1 MKLLFFLSFVM
12 SATAF
17 ASPCGLEGSIE
28 ERIKSC
34 NLMKETFVLVTRT
47 DKGLEVFKDTKTG
60 MVWGDRIIYDFNH
73 YGSQKA
79 CGDDLPEALLLKEIK
94 WRLPT
99 VREFEVAASHGM
111 KTSISHMDHFFWTST
126 PVKSKRR
133 RTRRSPPAQVFLWDG
148 QENKTDVG
156 DIKDAASVR
165 CIGQH
170 ST

>member
-1 MKLLFFLSFVM
+1 
-12 SATAF
+12 
-17 ASPCGLEGSIE
+17 
-28 ERIKSC
+28 
-34 NLMKETFVLVTRT
+34 MKETFVLITRT
-47 DKGLEVFKDTKTG
+47 DKGLEIYKDTKTN
-60 MVWGDRIIYDFNH
+60 MVWGDRIISDFNH

-111 KTSISHMDHFFWTST
+111 KTSISHMDHAFWTST
-126 PVKSKRR
+126 PVKTKRR

-148 QENKTDVG
+148 LENRTDVG

-165 CIGQH
+165 CVGQH